1 MNTIILHTDV
11 FTPAGIISD
20 AILTAENGVI
30 TRIEPYHPAA
40 PLPSGKVVD
49 AAGLLASPGW
59 IDIQINGAFG
69 YDFTN
74 QPDSIWETARL
85 LPRFGITAF
94 LPTIITS
101 PLETHRRAIQVWKA
115 GPPSGWQGAIPLG
128 FHFEGPFLNPGKK
141 GAHNPQYILPPDPQ
155 LIQEWHAE
163 NGLRLVTLAPE
174 LPGAHE
180 LIHELRRRGVVV
192 SAGHSLATYEQA
204 VAAFEAGISCATH
217 LFNAM
222 PALDHRAPGLVGA
235 LLTHPEIPAGL
246 IADGIHTHPAFLQLA
261 WTCKGTNGI
270 ILVTDAISALGMP
283 PGEHQLGEWTIF
295 VDEQSVRLKDG
306 TLAGSILNPQTAL
319 QNMMS
324 ICGAPLEAILPTLT
338 LNPARLLG
346 LNNKGRLEVGCD
358 ADITLITRRGEVQ
371 ATIVGGE
378 VMST

>member
-1 MNTIILHTDV
+1 MNTIILHADV
-11 FTPAGIISD
+11 ITPRGVISD

-30 TRIEPYHPAA
+30 TRLEPYHPSI
-40 PLPSGKVVD
+40 PLPSGEVVD

-85 LPRFGITAF
+85 LPRLGITSF

-101 PLETHRRAIQVWKA
+101 PLETHRRAIQTWKE
-115 GPPSGWQGAIPLG
+115 GPPPGWRGATPLG
-128 FHFEGPFLNPGKK
+128 FHFEGPFINPGKK
-141 GAHNPQYILPPDPQ
+141 GAHNPQYILSPDPQ
-155 LIQEWHAE
+155 LIPEWRAE

-180 LIHELRRRGVVV
+180 LIRELRGRGIVV

-204 VAAFEAGISCATH
+204 TEAFEAGITCGTH

-222 PALDHRAPGLVGA
+222 PTLDHRFPGLAGA

-261 WTCKGTNGI
+261 WACKGPDSI
-270 ILVTDAISALGMP
+270 ILITDAISALGMP
-283 PGEHQLGEWTIF
+283 PGEHLLGETIIY
-295 VDEQSVRLKDG
+295 VDGKCARLKDN
-306 TLAGSILNPQTAL
+306 TLAGSILTPQSAL
-319 QNMMS
+319 QNMIR
-324 ICGAPLEAILPTLT
+324 ICGASLEAILPTLT

-346 LNNKGRLEVGCD
+346 LKKKGRLEIGCD
-358 ADITLITRRGEVQ
+358 ADITLINPKGEVQ
-371 ATIVGGE
+371 ATIVGGKL
-378 VMST
+378 STS